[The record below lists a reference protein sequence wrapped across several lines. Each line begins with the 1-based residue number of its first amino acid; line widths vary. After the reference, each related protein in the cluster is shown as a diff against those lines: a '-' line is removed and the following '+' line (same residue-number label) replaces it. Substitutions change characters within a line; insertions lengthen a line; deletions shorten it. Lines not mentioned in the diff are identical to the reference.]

1 MSHLNIS
8 SLRNKFESL
17 KLIISP
23 IFDISLVLEA
33 KIDESFPNN
42 QFSINEY
49 RVFRRDKNCF
59 GGGLC
64 LYFKVNITSKQLNLH
79 TETEAIYL
87 EVNIRRGECLIVG
100 LFKPPNQKNT
110 SFLEQISK
118 LHSIYLD
125 SYENITLL
133 GNSNMTPV
141 DKILQHFTDCSIPE
155 NLINEPTCFKGNS
168 SCMDFIITNRKSYF
182 KNTFVTITGIS
193 DFRKLTA
200 VSLKSQILKAHPR
213 LLL

>member
-23 IFDISLVLEA
+23 IFDVSLVLET

-87 EVNIRRGECLIVG
+87 EVNI
-100 LFKPPNQKNT
+100 
-110 SFLEQISK
+110 
-118 LHSIYLD
+118 
-125 SYENITLL
+125 LL
-133 GNSNMTPV
+133 G
-141 DKILQHFTDCSIPE
+141 K
-155 NLINEPTCFKGNS
+155 
-168 SCMDFIITNRKSYF
+168 
-182 KNTFVTITGIS
+182 
-193 DFRKLTA
+193 
-200 VSLKSQILKAHPR
+200 
-213 LLL
+213 

>member
-23 IFDISLVLEA
+23 IFDVSLVLET

-42 QFSINEY
+42 QFSINQY

-79 TETEAIYL
+79 IETEAIYF
-87 EVNIRRGECLIVG
+87 EVNIRLGEWLIVG
-100 LFKPPNQKNT
+100 LYKPPNQNNT

-133 GNSNMTPV
+133 GSSNKTPV

-155 NLINEPTCFKGNS
+155 NLINEPTCFNGNS
-168 SCMDFIITNRKSYF
+168 SCMDLNLIRKSYF
-182 KNTFVTITGIS
+182 KNTFVTITGIF

-200 VSLKSQILKAHPR
+200 VSLKSQILKAHTR